1 MKKSLVILVLLV
13 SCVAM
18 LTLGCTGVS
27 NNSPSPTTTMQ
38 VPSDT
43 PEVTDTV
50 TATPSPTDEINDSS
64 TDTIT
69 VTPDA
74 TMDDDTNMSTFDD
87 SLANVT
93 GEDDESTPDDSIPT
107 PDAG

>member
-1 MKKSLVILVLLV
+1 MVLLV

-27 NNSPSPTTTMQ
+27 NNSPTTTAQ

-74 TMDDDTNMSTFDD
+74 TMDNDTNMSIFDD
-87 SLANVT
+87 SLVNVS
-93 GEDDESTPDDSIPT
+93 GEDNESTPDDSIPT

>member
-27 NNSPSPTTTMQ
+27 NNSPTTTAQ

-50 TATPSPTDEINDSS
+50 TSTPSPTDEINDSS
-64 TDTIT
+64 VDTIT
-69 VTPDA
+69 ATPDA
-74 TMDDDTNMSTFDD
+74 TIDDGTNMSAFDD
-87 SLANVT
+87 SLANVS
-93 GEDDESTPDDSIPT
+93 GEDDESNPDDSIPT